1 MKVRPNPFFS
11 PLLFSAA
18 VTAPLCHT
26 SIAGHCNLIE
36 QILLNIPSLA
46 HYIDPSHS
54 HPSYPFLH
62 PSLPHSIPT
71 PHHTVLHCT
80 AAVAERDS
88 SDENL
93 SLAMAAGH
101 ILEVSKKS
109 RRGSFVGPSTP
120 GSKPPIKGSN
130 QRYDC
135 CYGYSDVIVVVQ

>member
-18 VTAPLCHT
+18 AAAPLCHT

-36 QILLNIPSLA
+36 QILPNVPSLA
-46 HYIDPSHS
+46 HSIDPSHS
-54 HPSYPFLH
+54 HPSYPFFTRHCHTRFPHYTTLH
-62 PSLPHSIPT
+62 R
-71 PHHTVLHCT
+71 T

-101 ILEVSKKS
+101 ILEVSKKG

-135 CYGYSDVIVVVQ
+135 CYGYSDIIIVVVQ